1 MTAASL
7 DHAIAEP
14 RLKNFPVSFFS
25 IVMGLAGL
33 TLATQRLQHTVG
45 GNPLVPLTLL
55 GLTILAFIIIAVL
68 YAVKAAR
75 YPQAVA
81 WEWNHPV
88 RISFFPAISISLI
101 LIGTAMAKAAP
112 GSMAVTIWAV
122 GTGLH
127 LIGTL
132 AVVSAWIG
140 HRSFE
145 AIHIN
150 PAWFIPAVGNI
161 LVPVAGVGFGF
172 AEVSWFFF
180 SVGLLFWL
188 VLLTLVFNRLIF
200 HNPLP
205 AKLVPTLVILI
216 APPAVGF
223 IAYFQFHGVIDPF
236 SRVLYNAS
244 ILFFLIIAAQL
255 PRLGRLPYALSWW
268 AYSFPV
274 AAFTIATL
282 LYADMTRSAFHRG
295 AGVALYGLL
304 ICVIA
309 LLVAKTVQAM
319 RHGEICVHEG

>member
-1 MTAASL
+1 MPAVPVDLAAS
-7 DHAIAEP
+7 
-14 RLKNFPVSFFS
+14 RLRNFPVSFFA

-33 TLATQRLQHTVG
+33 TLATQRLQHALG

-55 GLTILAFIIIAVL
+55 SITILTFIVIAAF
-68 YAVKAAR
+68 YATKAAR
-75 YPQAVA
+75 YPDAIA

-88 RISFFPAISISLI
+88 RISFFPAISISMI

-112 GSMAVTIWAV
+112 GTMALTVWAV

-140 HRSFE
+140 HRPFE
-145 AIHIN
+145 AVHIN

-172 AEVSWFFF
+172 VEVSWFFF

-205 AKLVPTLVILI
+205 AKLMPTLVILI
-216 APPAVGF
+216 APPAVGL
-223 IAYFQFHGVIDPF
+223 IAYMQFAGVLDPF
-236 SRVLYNAS
+236 ARILYYAS
-244 ILFFLIIAAQL
+244 TLFFLIIVAQISKL
-255 PRLGRLPYALSWW
+255 RRLPYALSWW
-268 AYSFPV
+268 AYSFPI
-274 AAFTIATL
+274 AAFTIATFV
-282 LYADMTRSAFHRG
+282 YADLTHSGPHRMIG
-295 AGVALYGLL
+295 FGLYGVLV
-304 ICVIA
+304 CVVL
-309 LLVAKTVQAM
+309 LLVAKTLGAIS
-319 RHGEICVHEG
+319 RREICVPEN